1 MLLFVK
7 ISVVKFVCHNSAT
20 GTKEEVIRSFQ
31 NWDREREMRLT
42 TLLFFLSFPNLFAT
56 ASREERTKLRL
67 WRRRKRNDKIGGGFV
82 AGMPYPQLRQTE
94 EQAGSK
100 WNPD

>member
-56 ASREERTKLRL
+56 ARRERTKLRL
-67 WRRRKRNDKIGGGFV
+67 WGRNDKIGGGFV